1 VRAWRICKR
10 RFGAVAFIG
19 EGAYRYGGRWNSP
32 GRRVVYLG
40 GNPSICALELLVN
53 TGEPEDLYRIPYVI
67 IPVDFDVALLSRP
80 ASLPPDWKSYPPPPS
95 CAALGDR
102 WLAEGGTPILEV
114 PSAVISIERNYILN
128 PLHQDFDR
136 VQIGPAEKFEFD
148 SRQVKLWNPG

>member
-1 VRAWRICKR
+1 M
-10 RFGAVAFIG
+10 AFIG
-19 EGAYRYGGRWNSP
+19 EGAYRYGGRWNSR

-67 IPVDFDVALLSRP
+67 IPIDFDEGLLSRP
-80 ASLPPDWKSYPPPPS
+80 ASLPPDWKSYPPSPS

-102 WLAEGGTPILEV
+102 WRAEGGTAILEV

-128 PLHQDFDR
+128 PLHQDFDQ
-136 VQIGPAEKFEFD
+136 VQVGPAEKFEFD
-148 SRQVKLWNPG
+148 SRLVKLWNPGQAKE